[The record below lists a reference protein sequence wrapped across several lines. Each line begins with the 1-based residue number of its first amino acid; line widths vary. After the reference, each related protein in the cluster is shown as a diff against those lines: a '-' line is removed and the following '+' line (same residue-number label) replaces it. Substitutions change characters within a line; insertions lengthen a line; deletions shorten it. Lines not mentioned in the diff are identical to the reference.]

1 MQNYRVRL
9 ESDVFTSFRCQKAAD
24 SLDINAKEKSVHEL
38 SVDADLESPFS
49 IGLIVGAS
57 GSGKTTLA
65 KQIFGDDVFNFE
77 FDLSKPVIEQ
87 FPDEYDYDACA
98 KMLSGIGLTAVPC
111 WIRPMYTL
119 SNGQQAR
126 AIAALQMATMDVFVV
141 DEWTSVVDRTVAK
154 AMSNCLQKFAR
165 KNNKTVIALSCH
177 YDVFEWLNPDWVIDC
192 NKQEYT
198 ERRSLWQ
205 DYERKEKLEFTIR
218 ECDKSTWR
226 YFSKYHYLSSK
237 LSVGR
242 QKFFGLY
249 QGIEQV
255 GFIAYSNYVPCR
267 KGTVMQMHFNRVV
280 IHPDYVGLGLGEH
293 FINQTAI
300 IVKNQG
306 YDVRSKFSSVP
317 THKILQRNPDLWR
330 LINIDRNMKRQKARQ
345 NTSMKSVSS
354 INRKDTNAFRS
365 KVKTY
370 SYKYIG

>member
-1 MQNYRVRL
+1 M
-9 ESDVFTSFRCQKAAD
+9 
-24 SLDINAKEKSVHEL
+24 
-38 SVDADLESPFS
+38 
-49 IGLIVGAS
+49 
-57 GSGKTTLA
+57 
-65 KQIFGDDVFNFE
+65 
-77 FDLSKPVIEQ
+77 
-87 FPDEYDYDACA
+87 
-98 KMLSGIGLTAVPC
+98 
-111 WIRPMYTL
+111 
-119 SNGQQAR
+119 
-126 AIAALQMATMDVFVV
+126 AL
-141 DEWTSVVDRTVAK
+141 
-154 AMSNCLQKFAR
+154 
-165 KNNKTVIALSCH
+165 
-177 YDVFEWLNPDWVIDC
+177 
-192 NKQEYT
+192 
-198 ERRSLWQ
+198 
-205 DYERKEKLEFTIR
+205 
-218 ECDKSTWR
+218 
-226 YFSKYHYLSSK
+226 FSKYHYLSSK

>member
-38 SVDADLESPFS
+38 SINADLETLFN

-65 KQIFGDDVFNFE
+65 KQIFGDDVFGFE
-77 FDLSKPVIEQ
+77 CDLSKPVIEQ
-87 FPDEYDYDACA
+87 FPDDYDYDTCA

-192 NKQEYT
+192 NKQEYI
-198 ERRSLWQ
+198 ERRSLWR
-205 DYERKEKLEFTIR
+205 DYERQEKLEFTIR
-218 ECDKSTWR
+218 KCDKSTWR
-226 YFSKYHYLSSK
+226 YFSKYHYLSQT
-237 LSVGR
+237 LP
-242 QKFFGLY
+242 FGH
-249 QGIEQV
+249 IEFYGMYHNSEQI
-255 GFIAYSNYVPCR
+255 GFICYANYVPHK
-267 KGTVMQMHFNRVV
+267 KGTIRQMHFNRVV

-293 FINQTAI
+293 LINITAKHMSDSG
-300 IVKNQG
+300 V
-306 YDVRSKFSSVP
+306 DVRSKFSSVP
-317 THKILQRNPDLWR
+317 THKILQRSPDLWR
-330 LINIDRNMKRQKARQ
+330 LVNIQRFAKISTKGTNRNPSQG
-345 NTSMKSVSS
+345 
-354 INRKDTNAFRS
+354 FRD

-370 SYKYIG
+370 SYKYLG